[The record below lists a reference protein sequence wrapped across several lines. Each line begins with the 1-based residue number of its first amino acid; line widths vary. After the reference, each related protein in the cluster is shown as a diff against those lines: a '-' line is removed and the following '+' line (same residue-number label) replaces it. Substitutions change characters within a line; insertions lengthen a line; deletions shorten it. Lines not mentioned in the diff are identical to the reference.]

1 MSELPG
7 AFLRL
12 EHEVAG
18 ILAGYSHDEGADRR
32 ILAAIGSSLGWDLG
46 AIWEVSL
53 ADGLLRCVDHWHVG
67 EGLTAFEELSE
78 SLVLRPGVGLPGRV
92 AEAGQAQWIIDPPS
106 DANFPRAE
114 AARNAGLLAALGFP
128 LRGPAGVVG
137 VIEFFA
143 RDLREP
149 SRALLGS
156 LEILGSQVGQLVAR
170 RQAEAA
176 VAESESRLRAML
188 DSSLDAIV
196 TMSHEGLVTGWN
208 PAAERIFGYPA
219 AQAIGRKMGE
229 LIVPP
234 SFRAAHDQGIQRYV
248 ETETAHVLDRRI
260 ELVGMRA
267 DGGEFPVELTIT
279 RIALPGPPQFTGYI
293 RDITERKRADAALRA
308 SRARLVQVADAERRR
323 IQRNLHDG
331 AQQRLTA
338 VVLALGRLRKSV
350 GPDTPLLDNAID
362 ELAAGLQDLR
372 ELASGLH
379 PSVLTERGLGGA
391 VASLALRAPLEVEV
405 VAMPQERLPE
415 PIEAAAY
422 FVVAEALANVQK
434 HARARSAAVSIVID
448 QDRLVVDVRDDG
460 IGGALVDGDGLR
472 GLADRVEALGGEL
485 SIVDLPEGGTSLHA
499 TLPTG

>member
-18 ILAGYSHDEGADRR
+18 ILAGYRLDEGADRR
-32 ILAAIGSSLGWDLG
+32 LLAAIGSSLGWDLG

-53 ADGLLRCVDHWHVG
+53 ADGCLRCVDLWHMS
-67 EGLTAFEELSE
+67 EDLTEFEELSE
-78 SLVLRPGVGLPGRV
+78 SLVLRPGFGLPGRV
-92 AEAGQAQWIIDPPS
+92 AASGVAEWVVDLPD
-106 DANFPRAE
+106 DANFPRAD
-114 AARNAGLLAALGFP
+114 AARNAGLQAALAFP
-128 LRGPAGVVG
+128 LRGPAAVVG

-149 SRALLGS
+149 SKALLDS

-170 RQAEAA
+170 RQAEVA

-196 TMSHEGLVTGWN
+196 AMSHEGIVTGWN

-219 AQAIGRKMGE
+219 TEAIGRKMGE

-234 SFRAAHDQGIQRYV
+234 SFRGAHDEGIQRYV

-267 DGGEFPVELTIT
+267 DGSEFPVELTIT

-293 RDITERKRADAALRA
+293 RDITERKQADAALRA

-338 VVLALGRLRKSV
+338 VVLALGRLRESV
-350 GPDTPLLDNAID
+350 GTETPLLDSAID
-362 ELAAGLQDLR
+362 ELAAGLQELR

-391 VASLALRAPLEVEV
+391 VAALALRAPIEVEV
-405 VAMPQERLPE
+405 VAVPHERLPE

-434 HARARSAAVSIVID
+434 HARARSAEIAIVID
-448 QDRLVVDVRDDG
+448 QDRLIVDVRDNG
-460 IGGALVDGDGLR
+460 VGGARIDGDGLR
-472 GLADRVEALGGEL
+472 SLADRVEALGG
-485 SIVDLPEGGTSLHA
+485 DLVVEGLPAGGTSLRA
-499 TLPTG
+499 TLPTR